1 MKRMKKALALMLGA
15 TMLLGSMAFAAEEE
29 KAAGL
34 TGTAEATAQGVEET
48 VTVKL
53 SLEDG
58 VITAVEASTDK
69 EEETVG
75 RMALEELPQAMV
87 EQNTVNVDAVT
98 GATGTSNAVIG
109 AAIDAYLEIAKE
121 SYDLDAWAKGHGYVK
136 AEDFNMEV
144 GVDAVTSAT
153 ASGVGGLNFGDLDL
167 TDELKEELLLDYLK
181 GAEGN
186 YREMYQIATSY
197 NNVPTIGSVEYVL
210 DTEDFT
216 LLGSSELN
224 TAKLNNMLVNPNVD
238 LYWTRQIRSG
248 DICSEEM
255 PVTPTY
261 FMSYGVEITGTFH
274 QIVWEELEGEELT
287 KYLNKARLYY
297 ETLGYT
303 QIVEME
309 DAALAGYLANLSAT
323 SSMFYEIVPTRIVMT
338 SPWFLTPYDT
348 GYARQYVSADVQDDL
363 IAFVHET
370 YPEATNMTA
379 LDFETF
385 QATGLKTQQTITF
398 ER

>member
-1 MKRMKKALALMLGA
+1 MKRFKTALALLLGA
-15 TMLLGSMAFAAEEE
+15 SMLFGSMAIAAEEE
-29 KAAGL
+29 AQAGL
-34 TGTAEATAQGVEET
+34 TGTAEGTAMGVEET

-53 SLEDG
+53 TLEDG

-75 RMALEELPQAMV
+75 RIALEELPQAMV
-87 EQNTVNVDAVT
+87 EQNTVNVDAIG
-98 GATGTSNAVIG
+98 GATGTSNAVIA
-109 AAIDAYLEIAKE
+109 AAIDAYLEIAME

-136 AEDFNMEV
+136 ADEFNMV
-144 GVDAVTSAT
+144 TGVDAVTSAT

-167 TDELKEELLLDYLK
+167 SDELKETLLLDYLK

-186 YREMYQIATSY
+186 FREMYQIATAY
-197 NNVPTIGSVEYVL
+197 NNIPTIGSVEYVL

-224 TAKLNNMLVNPNVD
+224 TAKLNNMLVNPDVD

-274 QIVWEELEGEELT
+274 AIDWTALEGEELA

-297 ETLGYT
+297 ATLGYS
-303 QIVEME
+303 QIVDME
-309 DAALAGYLANLSAT
+309 DEALAGYLANLSAT

-348 GYARQYVSADVQDDL
+348 GYARQYVSTDVQDAL
-363 IAFVHET
+363 MAFVQET
-370 YPEATNMTA
+370 YPEATNLTA
-379 LDFETF
+379 LDFATF
-385 QATGLKTQQTITF
+385 QSTGLRTQQTITF